1 MLNKGKERHR
11 NNICLECELN
21 SYVPYTVVCID
32 ETNMLYQD
40 KLNIVYIDVS
50 LQYIVCI

>member
-1 MLNKGKERHR
+1 
-11 NNICLECELN
+11 
-21 SYVPYTVVCID
+21 
-32 ETNMLYQD
+32 MLYQD